1 MGVIK
6 EMEFD
11 YFSRKR
17 GGIMTVNNVGSN
29 QNNTT
34 NTFQLRKITGE
45 DSVSMNIQNQ
55 IQNAQEQLQSIGENK
70 ELSPDEKMKRR
81 QEIQKQI
88 SDLQNQLRQHQIEQQ
103 RENRQKKSSGS
114 SMEDMLGAKQSSKAG
129 KKNGAISK
137 ASMQAIITAGSTL
150 NQIEVQG
157 ALKGQMDGQAGVLE
171 TEIKLDSARG
181 ANVERKEEELASIE
195 DKANKIQSSQM
206 EMLAEAN
213 KEIKDTQ
220 DTEDKK
226 QEVKDNDKKNSQESE
241 AVPDGVEVNPDNPV
255 GNNVDEII

>member
-1 MGVIK
+1 MNISINRINETQK
-6 EMEFD
+6 TSTTFQ
-11 YFSRKR
+11 
-17 GGIMTVNNVGSN
+17 IN
-29 QNNTT
+29 QN
-34 NTFQLRKITGE
+34 QQM
-45 DSVSMNIQNQ
+45 DSYSKSIQEQ
-55 IQNAQEQLQSIGENK
+55 INNAQEQLQSISENK

-114 SMEDMLGAKQSSKAG
+114 SMEDMLGGKQGGKAG
-129 KKNGAISK
+129 KKNVAISK

-171 TEIKLDSARG
+171 SEIKLDSARG
-181 ANVERKEEELASIE
+181 ANVERKEEELAAIE
-195 DKANKIQSSQM
+195 EKSRNIQSSQM
-206 EMLAEAN
+206 DMLAEAN
-213 KEIKDTQ
+213 KEIKEAKES
-220 DTEDKK
+220 EDKK
-226 QEVKDNDKKNSQESE
+226 QEVKDNGENNNHEDETI
-241 AVPDGVEVNPDNPV
+241 PDGVEVNPDNPV